1 LNSTP
6 PATKVEDYTAILTL
20 RGDDSLPRII
30 VGGQAVNI
38 WAKRYCHTEPGL
50 KAFLPFASKDLDLL
64 GDTMDL
70 HQIAAAT
77 GFKKVTARREPII
90 PSAGYLEMP
99 LGAAGPVKIEI
110 LKRMY
115 GVTKEEAR
123 QAALLIEQR
132 GLQLRVLHPIT
143 LLTAKVEAAVH
154 LPQDKPGQERQDVRH
169 LQMMVLCVRG
179 FLREQIAETET
190 GKLAVKDCLELHQ
203 RVLKVL
209 DSRAADQARRKFAIN
224 WLDIMPVES
233 LKASSEL
240 KLRNFVE
247 RRWNRWAT
255 SYGNRQ
261 PNQLGVRL

>member
-1 LNSTP
+1 MKPTS
-6 PATKVEDYTAILTL
+6 PATTVEDYALVL
-20 RGDDSLPRII
+20 SLHGHDRLPRII

-38 WAKRYCHTEPGL
+38 WAERYCDAEPQL
-50 KAFLPFASKDLDLL
+50 KAFLPFISKDLDLL
-64 GDTMDL
+64 GDAMDL
-70 HQIAAAT
+70 HEIAAAT

-99 LGAAGPVKIEI
+99 MGTEGLVKIEI

-115 GVTKEEAR
+115 GVTTEEAR

-132 GLQLRVLHPIT
+132 GLQLRVIHPIT

-190 GKLAVKDCLELHQ
+190 TKLAVKDCLELHQ

-209 DSRAADQARRKFAIN
+209 DSRATDQARRKYRIN
-224 WLDIMPVES
+224 WLDILPVDS
-233 LKASSEL
+233 LKASREL

-247 RRWNRWAT
+247 RRWHRWTEQYAK
-255 SYGNRQ
+255 RQ
-261 PNQLGVRL
+261 HMGVRQGI